1 MSTVTNLENTGQTA
15 DGFLVGTEPAQPRLA
30 ADWQDQ
36 GTGNPPQQQAQP
48 PATQQPAPGYTDED
62 IARARREEKDKLYPE
77 IQTMR
82 TQLAELQQQREAE
95 AAEKQRLADEAE
107 QARREREEA
116 ELSTKELLERRDQ
129 EWSQRFESLERQR
142 EQDRAVYEQE
152 RRLAEL
158 ESYRTQRIE
167 QEQEY
172 LLPEI
177 RRYITGN
184 TPEEIDASI
193 EAAKADSE
201 SIFQNMTQ
209 FVAPQQQVP
218 FQQPR
223 AASPTAPPVGPLET
237 QSHNQDITPEDI
249 ATMDMET
256 YKRNRH
262 ILLPAAGR
270 AYQRGGM

>member
-1 MSTVTNLENTGQTA
+1 MTNLENTGQTA
-15 DGFLVGTEPAQPRLA
+15 DGFLTGVEPAKPRMA
-30 ADWQDQ
+30 ADWTDQ
-36 GTGNPPQQQAQP
+36 TGGGQP
-48 PATQQPAPGYTDED
+48 PAQQVQPPAQQPPPGYTDED

-82 TQLAELQQQREAE
+82 QQLAELQQQRETE
-95 AAEKQRLADEAE
+95 AAERQRLADEAE
-107 QARREREEA
+107 AARREREEA
-116 ELSTKELLERRDQ
+116 ELSTKDLLARRDQ
-129 EWSQRFESLERQR
+129 EWSERFDSLERQR
-142 EQDRAVYEQE
+142 EQDRAIYEQE

-167 QEQEY
+167 QEQEF

-209 FVAPQQQVP
+209 FAQQVPQVP

-223 AASPTAPPVGPLET
+223 GASPTAPPVGPLEEQT
-237 QSHNQDITPEDI
+237 HYQDITPQDI

-270 AYQRGGM
+270 AYQRGGA

>member
-1 MSTVTNLENTGQTA
+1 MTIQENTGQTA
-15 DGFLVGTEPAQPRLA
+15 DGFLVGVDPAQPRMA
-30 ADWQDQ
+30 ADWVDQ
-36 GTGNPPQQQAQP
+36 TGNSPQQQQAQP
-48 PATQQPAPGYTDED
+48 QALQQPAPGYTDED
-62 IARARREEKDKLYPE
+62 LARARREEKDKLYPE
-77 IQTMR
+77 MQAMKQ
-82 TQLAELQQQREAE
+82 QLAELRQLQEAE

-107 QARREREEA
+107 TARREREEA
-116 ELSTKELLERRDQ
+116 ELSTKELLARRDE
-129 EWSQRFESLERQR
+129 EWSQRFNSLEQQR
-142 EQDRAVYEQE
+142 EQDRAIYEQE

-158 ESYRTQRIE
+158 EAYRTARID

-201 SIFQNMTQ
+201 SIFNNMTQ
-209 FVAPQQQVP
+209 YVAPQQQVP

-223 AASPTAPPVGPLET
+223 GASPTAPPVGPLET
-237 QSHNQDITPEDI
+237 QSHNQDITPHDI

-270 AYQRGGM
+270 AYQRGGLQ

>member
-1 MSTVTNLENTGQTA
+1 MTNLENTGQTA
-15 DGFLVGTEPAQPRLA
+15 DGFLTGVEPAAPRMA
-30 ADWQDQ
+30 ADWQTQ
-36 GTGNPPQQQAQP
+36 PGTPTQAQP
-48 PATQQPAPGYTDED
+48 PDLQQQPPQPQGYTDED
-62 IARARREEKDKLYPE
+62 LARVRREEKDKLYPE

-82 TQLAELQQQREAE
+82 QQLAELQQQRESE
-95 AAEKQRLADEAE
+95 AAERQRLADEAE
-107 QARREREEA
+107 AARREREEA

-129 EWSQRFESLERQR
+129 EWTQRFNALEQQR

-158 ESYRTQRIE
+158 EAYRMQRIE

-177 RRYITGN
+177 RRYIQGN
-184 TPEEIDASI
+184 SPEEIDASI

-209 FVAPQQQVP
+209 YVAPQQQVP

-223 AASPTAPPVGPLET
+223 GASPTAPPVGPLEEQAHPQNIT
-237 QSHNQDITPEDI
+237 AQDIASMP
-249 ATMDMET
+249 MEE
-256 YKRNRH
+256 YKRQRH
-262 ILLPAAGR
+262 LLIPAAVR
-270 AYQRGGM
+270 AYEQRGM